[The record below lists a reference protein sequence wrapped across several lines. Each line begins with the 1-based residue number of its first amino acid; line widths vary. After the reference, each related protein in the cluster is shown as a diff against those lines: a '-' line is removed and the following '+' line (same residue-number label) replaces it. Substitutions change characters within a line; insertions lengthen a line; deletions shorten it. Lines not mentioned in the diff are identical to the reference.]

1 MPRLA
6 HGAVVPLA
14 TVEVATAFLAAD
26 NPEAAAVLQAAL
38 RDDLRNFDFL
48 FPDLQN
54 DPANLLPEVSPKTRD
69 DLVALGRTMRDRFDP
84 TQPGDSEIPAAY
96 TYLGQFIDHDI
107 TLEATSSGPGQTAGD
122 LGPLFAPGVA
132 PLPVQTIRK
141 VLRNV
146 RKATLDLDSV
156 YGKPAPP
163 DSNNARK
170 MKLGTVVPLG
180 GRPPHVVDDF
190 HDVPRQGRSTN
201 HEDDRAAEIG
211 DPRND
216 ENLIVAQLHVAFL
229 RAHNALVDQGKS
241 FNQASRIL
249 RQHYQHLVLHDF
261 LPRVADPA
269 IVNTVIQNGPQHY
282 DPPEGQF
289 FLPLEYAVAAYRFG
303 HTMVRNGY
311 TFNLNFPAARL
322 HELFTFTALSGQ
334 IGDFDTL
341 PDIWIIE
348 WQNFVDLGNGN
359 SHDKARRFDTKLVE
373 PGLFQLQD
381 TFGGT
386 LDPEDPTI
394 PDVEKDKRRLAV
406 RNLLR
411 GYLLRMPTGQALAGA
426 LGLTPLTASQIE
438 AAAGSP
444 EQVAALQAGGF
455 SSRTPLWYYILAEAQ
470 HGGGQHLGPVGS
482 TIVAEVLVGLA
493 QRSKQS
499 ILTDP
504 NWTGP
509 TLPSAQP
516 GTFELADLLRFAGV
530 LDVQTGV
537 SCQYTVVAGDSLS
550 GIAQRLYGDESQWPR
565 IFNANRDQIDNPD
578 EIFPGQ
584 VLRIPATDQYTVV
597 AGDTLGGIAQ
607 QFYGDQTQWSR
618 IFEANRDQL
627 SNPNLIFPGQ
637 VLCIP

>member
-14 TVEVATAFLAAD
+14 TVEVANAFLAAD
-26 NPEAAAVLQAAL
+26 NPEAAAALEAAL

-54 DPANLLPEVSPKTRD
+54 DPANLLPEVSPKTRN

-84 TQPGDSEIPAAY
+84 AQPGDSEVPAAY
-96 TYLGQFIDHDI
+96 TYLGQFIDHDV

-163 DSNNARK
+163 DPNDARK

-229 RAHNALVDQGKS
+229 RAHNALIDQGKN

-269 IVNTVIQNGPQHY
+269 IVNAVIQNGPQHY
-282 DPPEGQF
+282 DPPAGQF

-311 TFNLNFPAARL
+311 TFNLNFPAATL

-348 WQNFVDLGNGN
+348 WQNFVDLGTGNG
-359 SHDKARRFDTKLVE
+359 HGKARRFDTKLVE

-381 TFGGT
+381 TFGVT
-386 LDPEDPTI
+386 LDPEDPAI

-438 AAAGSP
+438 AAASSP

-493 QRSKQS
+493 QRSRNS

-537 SCQYTVVAGDSLS
+537 SCQYTVIAGDTL
-550 GIAQRLYGDESQWPR
+550 GRIAQQFYGDPNQWPR
-565 IFNANRDQIDNPD
+565 IFNANQ
-578 EIFPGQ
+578 
-584 VLRIPATDQYTVV
+584 
-597 AGDTLGGIAQ
+597 
-607 QFYGDQTQWSR
+607 
-618 IFEANRDQL
+618 DQL
-627 SNPNLIFPGQ
+627 SNPDQIFPGQ

>member
-1 MPRLA
+1 MPRIA
-6 HGAVVPLA
+6 HGAVFPLP
-14 TVEVATAFLAAD
+14 TVEVAAAFLAGD
-26 NPEAAAVLQAAL
+26 NPEAAAAVTAAL

-48 FPDLQN
+48 FPGLQN
-54 DPANLLPEVSPKTRD
+54 DPANLLPEASPKTRD
-69 DLVALGRTMRDRFDP
+69 DLVALGRTMRDLFDP
-84 TQPGDSEIPAAY
+84 TTPGDASIPAAY

-107 TLEATSSGPGQTAGD
+107 TLEASSSGTGATAGD
-122 LGPLFAPGVA
+122 LTALFAREVA
-132 PLPVQTIRK
+132 PLPVQTITQ
-141 VLRNV
+141 VLRNI
-146 RKATLDLDSV
+146 RRATLDLDNV
-156 YGKPAPP
+156 YGEPAPTDP
-163 DSNNARK
+163 NNENK
-170 MKLGTVVPLG
+170 LKLGTVSASG

-190 HDVPRQGRSTN
+190 HDLPREGRSTV
-201 HEDDRAAEIG
+201 HDHDRAAIIG

-241 FNQASRIL
+241 FNQARRIL

-282 DPPEGQF
+282 NPPEGQF
-289 FLPLEYAVAAYRFG
+289 FLPFEYAVAAYRFG
-303 HTMVRNGY
+303 HTMVRNRY
-311 TFNLNFPAARL
+311 NFNLNFSPATL
-322 HELFTFTALSGQ
+322 QQLFTFTALSGQ
-334 IGDFDTL
+334 LGDFDTL
-341 PDIWIIE
+341 PEVWIIE
-348 WQNFVDLGNGN
+348 WQNFVDLGTGN
-359 SHDKARRFDTKLVE
+359 SHGKARRFDTKLAE

-381 TFGGT
+381 TLGGT
-386 LDPEDPTI
+386 LDPTDPAI
-394 PDVEKDKRRLAV
+394 PDIEKDKRRLAV

-426 LGLTPLTASQIE
+426 FGLTPLTASEIE

-493 QRSKQS
+493 QRSKNS

-504 NWTGP
+504 TWTGP

-530 LDVQTGV
+530 LDVTA
-537 SCQYTVVAGDSLS
+537 SAIQYTVVAGDTLS
-550 GIAQRLYGDESQWPR
+550 SIAQQFYGDPNQWPR
-565 IFNANRDQIDNPD
+565 IFNANQDQISDPNL
-578 EIFPGQ
+578 IFPGQ
-584 VLRIPATDQYTVV
+584 VLRIPQ
-597 AGDTLGGIAQ
+597 
-607 QFYGDQTQWSR
+607 
-618 IFEANRDQL
+618 
-627 SNPNLIFPGQ
+627 
-637 VLCIP
+637 